1 MSINQVNDWPWSD
14 ILIVL
19 GFLLFLFLIRLGL
32 SLLINRVFRDRGS
45 IQRAAF
51 SLINWVV
58 FNGLL
63 LFVIFYFSDSAWLLF
78 PLFTIGQVEIT
89 LFLIIIAVLIITFA
103 YRLSKVLNEH
113 LLPFFFERHHLDKG
127 IQFTME
133 RIVHYVIMVVAV
145 LVSLTTVGIDLS
157 ALTVFAGVLG
167 VGIGFG
173 MQNIASNFIS
183 GLILLFERPIKVG
196 DRVLIDDVIGDVE
209 KISMR
214 ATVVR
219 TLENEHIIIPNSY
232 FLEEKVVNRSFSDPR
247 LRLTIPIGVAYGTDV
262 QKVKRILLVV
272 AELARQEHSF
282 VLESPA
288 PYVNFKGFG
297 DSSLDFE
304 LFLWISDPK
313 EVIRMKS
320 ELNFSIYEQLN
331 ENGIEIPFPQRDLH
345 IKSAPPSL
353 LKGQEEDS

>member
-14 ILIVL
+14 ILTVL
-19 GFLLFLFLIRLGL
+19 GFLLFLFLLRMGS
-32 SLLINRVFRDRGS
+32 SLLINRIFREKGS
-45 IQRAAF
+45 IQKAAF

-58 FNGLL
+58 FNGVL
-63 LFVIFYFSDSAWLLF
+63 LFVIFYFSDAAWLLY
-78 PLFTIGQVEIT
+78 PLFTIGQVDIT

-103 YRLSKVLNEH
+103 YRLSKILNEH

-133 RIVHYVIMVVAV
+133 RVVHYVIMVVAV

-247 LRLTIPIGVAYGTDV
+247 LRLTIPIGVAYGSDA
-262 QKVKRILLVV
+262 QEVKEILLHV
-272 AELARQEHSF
+272 AQLSKQNNTI
-282 VLESPA
+282 VLDA
-288 PYVNFKGFG
+288 PKPFVNFKGFG
-297 DSSLDFE
+297 DSSLAFE
-304 LFLWISDPK
+304 LFVWISDPK

-345 IKSAPPSL
+345 IKSAPESFMEVR
-353 LKGQEEDS
+353 QEDS